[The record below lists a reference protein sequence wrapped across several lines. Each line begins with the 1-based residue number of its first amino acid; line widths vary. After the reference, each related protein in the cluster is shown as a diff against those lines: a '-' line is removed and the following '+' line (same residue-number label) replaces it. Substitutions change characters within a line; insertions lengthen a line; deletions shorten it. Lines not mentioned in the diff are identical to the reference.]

1 MSDKANTASN
11 KRGDALPTDGYA
23 VEVDR
28 KIKSRYATSEEAL
41 KAGLAIKR
49 TFPVVQVT
57 VFDAAERT
65 RKPVELPAE

>member
-1 MSDKANTASN
+1 MGDKANTTSN

-41 KAGLAIKR
+41 KAGLTIKR
-49 TFPVVQVT
+49 NFPVVQVT
-57 VFDAAERT
+57 VFDATERT
-65 RKPVELPAE
+65 RKPVELPQE